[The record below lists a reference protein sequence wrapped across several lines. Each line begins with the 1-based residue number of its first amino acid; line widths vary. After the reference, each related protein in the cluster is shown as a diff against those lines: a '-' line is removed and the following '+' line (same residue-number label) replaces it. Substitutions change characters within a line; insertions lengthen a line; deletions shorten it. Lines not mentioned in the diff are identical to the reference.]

1 MSLSFNSSIP
11 GIRAATNMLN
21 TSAHNIANSNT
32 DGYKK
37 QHVNLKSDHGGG
49 VIAEIAE
56 STERGSRY
64 KNKRG
69 DTVETSKCQ
78 LYRRSC
84 DADQGQ
90 TPPIR

>member
-1 MSLSFNSSIP
+1 MSLPFNSSIS

-37 QHVNLKSDHGGG
+37 QHVNLKSDQGGG
-49 VIAEIAE
+49 VIAEITE
-56 STERGSRY
+56 STERGSLY

-69 DTVETSKCQ
+69 DTVETSNVDYIEE
-78 LYRRSC
+78 L
-84 DADQGQ
+84 
-90 TPPIR
+90 